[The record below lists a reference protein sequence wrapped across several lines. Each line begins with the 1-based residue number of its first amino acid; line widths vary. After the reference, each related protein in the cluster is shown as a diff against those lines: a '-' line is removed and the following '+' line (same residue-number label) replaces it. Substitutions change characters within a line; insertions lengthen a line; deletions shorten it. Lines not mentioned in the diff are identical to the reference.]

1 MIEPE
6 PTLVSPTR
14 NPPTAPTRTVGST
27 VTGRADDVVVTG
39 GENVAPSVVESV
51 LRAHPSV
58 SDVRVFEASEGLT
71 WLDSAGRTFTMSLHD
86 LEDWHGVRAQSGKVA
101 PRGFPRSNRFGPA
114 FD

>member
-1 MIEPE
+1 M
-6 PTLVSPTR
+6 
-14 NPPTAPTRTVGST
+14 A
-27 VTGRADDVVVTG
+27 VV
-39 GENVAPSVVESV
+39 GENRKMLVFPLDELPEMTRGKGVILQRLKGSA
-51 LRAHPSV
+51 L